1 MIIDHPMTQSE
12 FIRKFTEQ
20 KREEFNPYFYER
32 ENKKI
37 FKEVEKIILSCER
50 EQYFTIKVVSFREI
64 MDYRE
69 IRKMLYEHEEQ
80 RRAIKKKPPKNP
92 NPYQFINI
100 EDSDIMLLEVVYY
113 LRINGDK
120 PEEDYLTV
128 LIELPRYVNKYYIRL
143 AGKEYSLLFQIVDRS
158 TYNNSGT
165 NQAKYPCVTYRT
177 QFMSVRILKKS
188 CELVDYMS
196 GEILQATVYD
206 AFMFRKVCRAMKY
219 LLAKYGLYGALV
231 FLGIEKHVFILDAP
245 MVKEDWYCF
254 QKGDIYICTPKEIF
268 KNSIIQSFIV
278 TVYESIREG
287 IAKVKKDSK
296 KTEYDDIFNPKYWM
310 SILSASFKDRNNSIE
325 KGISILNSAE
335 TIYDI
340 TSKEITLL
348 PDDCK
353 DSIYHI
359 LRWLMREFN
368 RKNVQDNL
376 DITFKRCRL
385 EEPIGSIYAIKQSL
399 SIYRISDE
407 GRHVTMKQLKAAIYT
422 KPDYIITAL
431 IHAKVANFSDLVND
445 GDGVSALS
453 YTFKGISGLGEEGQ
467 VQDAYRRL
475 HPSHLK
481 RFDLD
486 SSSASD
492 PGLTGILCPYG
503 DIEKNGL
510 FSNIEEPNYWEKE
523 YLEMVD
529 RYNKLVGMKEVI
541 EFEKKQGFEY
551 DHIKDDILQE
561 SIANIRKL
569 IVPVEDIN
577 GKIDYTNPI
586 ADSLEMD

>member
-12 FIRKFTEQ
+12 FIRKFTEERRQ
-20 KREEFNPYFYER
+20 EFNPYFYER
-32 ENKKI
+32 QNSNI
-37 FKEVEKIILSCER
+37 FKEVKRIILSCER
-50 EQYFTIKVVSFREI
+50 EQYFTIKVVSFKEI

-69 IRKMLYEHEEQ
+69 IRKALYDHEEQ
-80 RRAIKKKPPKNP
+80 RRAMKKKPPKNP
-92 NPYQFINI
+92 NPYQFIDI

-128 LIELPRYVNKYYIRL
+128 LIELPRYVNQYYFRL
-143 AGKEYSLLFQIVDRS
+143 AGKEYTLLFQIVDRS
-158 TYNNSGT
+158 TYNNNGT
-165 NQAKYPCVTYRT
+165 NQSKYPCVTFRT
-177 QFMSVRILKKS
+177 QFMSVRVQKKS
-188 CELVDYMS
+188 CELTDFMS
-196 GEILQATVYD
+196 GEIVTATVYD
-206 AFMFRKVCRAMKY
+206 AWIFRKVIRAMKY

-231 FLGIEKHVFILDAP
+231 FLGIEKHVFILDHP
-245 MVKEDWYCF
+245 MVREDYYCF
-254 QKGDIYICTPKEIF
+254 QKADIYICTHKEIF
-268 KNSIIQSFIV
+268 KNSIVQSFVV
-278 TVYESIREG
+278 TVFESIREG
-287 IAKVKKDSK
+287 VAKVKKGSNR
-296 KTEYDDIFNPKYWM
+296 TEYDDIFNPKYWM
-310 SILSASFKDRNNSIE
+310 SILAASFKDRDNSIE
-325 KGISILNSAE
+325 KGISILNSME

-340 TSKEITLL
+340 TSKDLVQL
-348 PDDCK
+348 PDDYK
-353 DSIYHI
+353 SSIYHI

-368 RKNVQDNL
+368 RKYFTDNL
-376 DITFKRCRL
+376 DITFKRARL
-385 EEPIGSIYAIKQSL
+385 EEPIGSVYANKMSK

-422 KPDYIITAL
+422 QPDYIITSL
-431 IHAKVANFSDLVND
+431 THAKVASFSDLVND
-445 GDGVSALS
+445 GDGVEALS

-467 VQDAYRRL
+467 VQDSYRRI

-523 YLEMVD
+523 YMEMVD

-541 EFEKKQGFEY
+541 TFEKKLGFEF

-561 SIANIRKL
+561 SISNIRKM
-569 IVPVEDIN
+569 IIPVEDIN

-586 ADSLEMD
+586 CDSLEMD